1 MSAHLNNPVVRLR
14 RRLAEGDIAIGAV
27 VMMNS
32 PEMAAHLAG
41 QGFDFL
47 WFEMEH
53 GSITREGLR
62 HMILATR
69 GFDIT
74 PISRPPVNELW
85 TAKVVLDQGSLGVI
99 FPFTSTPQLAQQAV
113 DACKYPP
120 NGLRGSGALLS
131 QLRWPPA
138 AEYYDFADK
147 NILVVAMVEDKAGLE
162 NIEAIAA
169 TPGLD
174 VIFIGTSDLSF
185 SLGFRGDQQGPQL
198 AEAVAHIVSVAKR
211 HGKVL
216 GRPAGT
222 AEDIEKY
229 RKQGFQFFMTATELE
244 LVAAGAA
251 KLLGPLGRHPSSGP
265 VTPV

>member
-1 MSAHLNNPVVRLR
+1 MPTHIQNPVVRLR
-14 RRLAEGDIAIGAV
+14 RRLADGEIAIGAV

-32 PEMAAHLAG
+32 PEMAAHLAS

-62 HMILATR
+62 NMILATR
-69 GFDIT
+69 GLDIT
-74 PISRPPVNELW
+74 PIARPPVNELW
-85 TAKVVLDQGSLGVI
+85 TAKVALDQGSLGII
-99 FPFTSTPQLAQQAV
+99 FPFTSTPGLAQQAV
-113 DACKYPP
+113 AACKYPP
-120 NGLRGSGALLS
+120 NGLRGSGAYLS

-138 AEYYDFADK
+138 KEYYDFADQ
-147 NILVVAMVEDKAGLE
+147 NILVVAMVEDRAGLE

-185 SLGFRGDQQGPQL
+185 SLGFRGDQTDPKL

-229 RKQGFQFFMTATELE
+229 RQQGFQFFMTATELE
-244 LVAAGAA
+244 LVTAGAA
-251 KLLGPLGRHPSSGP
+251 KLLGPLGRHTSAGP
-265 VTPV
+265 TTPV

>member
-1 MSAHLNNPVVRLR
+1 
-14 RRLAEGDIAIGAV
+14 
-27 VMMNS
+27 
-32 PEMAAHLAG
+32 
-41 QGFDFL
+41 
-47 WFEMEH
+47 
-53 GSITREGLR
+53 
-62 HMILATR
+62 
-69 GFDIT
+69 
-74 PISRPPVNELW
+74 
-85 TAKVVLDQGSLGVI
+85 
-99 FPFTSTPQLAQQAV
+99 
-113 DACKYPP
+113 
-120 NGLRGSGALLS
+120 
-131 QLRWPPA
+131 
-138 AEYYDFADK
+138 
-147 NILVVAMVEDKAGLE
+147 MVEDKAGLD

-185 SLGFRGDQQGPQL
+185 SLGFRGDQRGPQL
-198 AEAVAHIVSVAKR
+198 AEAVAHIVSVAQR

-251 KLLGPLGRHPSSGP
+251 KLLGPLGRHPGSGP

>member
-1 MSAHLNNPVVRLR
+1 MSNHSTNPAVRLR
-14 RRLAEGDIAIGAV
+14 QRLAAGEIAIGAV
-27 VMMNS
+27 VMTNS
-32 PEMAAHLAG
+32 VEMAAHLAG

-69 GFDIT
+69 GLDVT

-99 FPFTSTPQLAQQAV
+99 FPFTRTAELAKQAV
-113 DACKYPP
+113 AACKYPP

-131 QLRWPPA
+131 QLRWSQGK
-138 AEYYDFADK
+138 EYYDFADH
-147 NILVVAMVEDKAGLE
+147 NILVIAMVEDADGLS
-162 NIEAIAA
+162 NIDEIAS
-169 TPGLD
+169 TPGID

-185 SLGFRGDQQGPQL
+185 SLGLRGDQSAPRL
-198 AEAVAHIVSVAKR
+198 ADAVSHIVSVCKR

-222 AEDIEKY
+222 AVEIERY
-229 RKQGFQFFMTATELE
+229 REQGFQFFMTATELE
-244 LVAAGAA
+244 LVAAGAE
-251 KLLGPLGRHPSSGP
+251 KLLGPLGRHSSSVR